1 MTTRKNKAVAKA
13 PAIEKNDTLLVEEQS
28 GKTEARNLAD
38 VSLDPA
44 AHAMAAARLYNKGTF
59 GEQSLTETYQAL
71 NDHVKA
77 AAHGDLSHQRAMLA
91 AQADALNAIFT
102 EMARRAAVNMG
113 EYINAT
119 QLYLR
124 LGLKAQTQCRAP
136 IEALDRLANG
146 HVQTVKHV
154 HINEG
159 GQAVIA
165 DQFHHHAGGQR
176 NAETADQPY
185 EQCTCGPAML
195 GQDPLGNGVPITGV
209 EGQTALSPSRR
220 AVTGCAE
227 G

>member
-1 MTTRKNKAVAKA
+1 MAKA
-13 PAIEKNDTLLVEEQS
+13 KTPAIGKNHTLLVEEQS

-44 AHAMAAARLYNKGTF
+44 AHGMAAARLYNKGTF
-59 GEQSLTETYQAL
+59 GEQSLTDTYQAL
-71 NDHVKA
+71 TDHVKA

-113 EYINAT
+113 EHINAT

-124 LGLKAQTQCRAP
+124 LGLKAQTQCRAT

-165 DQFHHHAGGQR
+165 DQFHHHAGGGA
-176 NAETADQPY
+176 NAESD
-185 EQCTCGPAML
+185 EQSHEQRACGFPLFGEDPFGHPLPAASDER
-195 GQDPLGNGVPITGV
+195 QAT
-209 EGQTALSPSRR
+209 LSPSWRD
-220 AVTGCAE
+220 
-227 G
+227 